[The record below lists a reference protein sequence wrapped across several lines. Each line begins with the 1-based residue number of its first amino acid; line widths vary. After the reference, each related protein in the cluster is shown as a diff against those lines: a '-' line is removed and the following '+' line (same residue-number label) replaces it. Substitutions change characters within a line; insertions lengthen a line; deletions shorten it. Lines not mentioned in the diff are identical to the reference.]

1 MIPPPNLN
9 PNRNPLPNS
18 APPSSLP
25 RIAVTMGDPAGVG
38 PEIALRALAE
48 PRVTGICTPIVFGD
62 ASVLRRV
69 GRQLSLPSD
78 FAVISP
84 DQLSGATQPSILDL
98 QSFPDPS
105 AVQPGKVSAETG
117 RAAFAYI
124 EKSIDAALSRQIHA
138 VATGPIH
145 KEALR
150 AAGVQFPGHTEIY
163 AERTHA
169 TRAAMCLTSPQLTCA
184 FVTVHV
190 GYRDV
195 PGLLTR
201 ERVLDVIELGA
212 EFVRKTGGGEPR
224 ITVLGLNPHAGESG
238 LFGDREEERHIIP
251 AIQSARTKGLT
262 VEGPLPP
269 DTAFLPARRS
279 ATDVFVC
286 MYHDQGHIPLKMLAF
301 DDAVNVTLGLPIVRT
316 SVDHGTALDIAW
328 QGKAN
333 PNSLYEA
340 IRVAAQLSRQN
351 PGDL

>member
-1 MIPPPNLN
+1 MTPNLN
-9 PNRNPLPNS
+9 PIPSTTPAHALPPL
-18 APPSSLP
+18 A
-25 RIAVTMGDPAGVG
+25 ITMGDPAGVG
-38 PEIALRALAE
+38 PEIALRALSE
-48 PRVTGICTPIVFGD
+48 PRVTQICIPVVFGD

-69 GRQLSLPSD
+69 GHHLSLRTD
-78 FAVISP
+78 FPVISP
-84 DQLSGATQPSILDL
+84 DQLSTTTQPSILDL
-98 QSFPDPS
+98 HSIPDAS
-105 AVQPGKVSAETG
+105 AICPGKVSAATG

-124 EKSIDAALSRQIHA
+124 EKSIDAALSHQIDA

-163 AERTHA
+163 AERTGA
-169 TRAAMCLTSPQLTCA
+169 TRAAMCLTSPQLTCTFA
-184 FVTVHV
+184 TVHV
-190 GYRDV
+190 GYCDV
-195 PGLLTR
+195 PGLLSK
-201 ERVLDVIELGA
+201 ERILDVIDLSA
-212 EFVRKTGGGEPR
+212 DFVRKTRRREPR

-238 LFGDREEERHIIP
+238 LFGDREEERHILP
-251 AIQSARTKGLT
+251 AIQSARAKGLA

-269 DTAFLPARRS
+269 DTAFLPSRRS
-279 ATDVFVC
+279 TTDVFVC

-340 IRVAAQLSRQN
+340 IRVAALLSRQ
-351 PGDL
+351 PAGET

>member
-1 MIPPPNLN
+1 V
-9 PNRNPLPNS
+9 S
-18 APPSSLP
+18 ATAPLP
-25 RIAVTMGDPAGVG
+25 RIAITMGDPAGIG

-48 PRVTGICTPIVFGD
+48 PRVKEICTPIVFGD
-62 ASVLRRV
+62 ASVLQRV
-69 GRQLSLPSD
+69 GKLLSLPAN
-78 FAVISP
+78 FPVISP
-84 DQLSGATQPSILDL
+84 DQLSSTTRPSILDL
-98 QSFPDPS
+98 QIIKDPS
-105 AVQPGKVSAETG
+105 TIHPGAVSADTG

-124 EKSIDAALSRQIHA
+124 EKSIDAAMSHQVDA

-163 AERTHA
+163 AERTGA
-169 TRAAMCLTSPQLTCA
+169 TRAAMCLTSPQLTCS

-195 PGLLTR
+195 PGLLSK
-201 ERVLDVIELGA
+201 ERILDVIELSA
-212 EFVRKTGGGEPR
+212 DFVRKTRNRDPR
-224 ITVLGLNPHAGESG
+224 IIVLGLNPHAGESG
-238 LFGDREEERHIIP
+238 LFGDREEERFITP
-251 AIQSARTKGLT
+251 AIHAAREKGLQI
-262 VEGPLPP
+262 EGPLPP
-269 DTAFLPARRS
+269 DTAFLPSRRNS
-279 ATDVFVC
+279 TDVFVC

-340 IRVAAQLSRQN
+340 IRVAALLSRQSAGA
-351 PGDL
+351 P